1 MWWFMIGTSFL
12 PVTLVIWSCAAFAI
26 SFAIAVLMRHVR
38 PLVPFISDTGTKPP
52 ESCIFG
58 LMINLSAFL
67 GLVVMYTRYKLL
79 LTLNER
85 KATIN
90 LKLNLPALICGAL
103 GCLGMC
109 IVANFQET
117 ALRNVHDIGALLAF
131 IMGTVY
137 LVLQSLI
144 SIKMMPYH
152 HTALVCYFRSM
163 LAIASV
169 IATIPMIV
177 CYALAVHSNPNLD
190 WKKGTKGYTFQ
201 VVSAV
206 CEWLVAFNFNFF
218 FITYIKEFQNSGTSG
233 TPEEGKEEK
242 TMKTS
247 YVFFVVIVICIR
259 FRANAN
265 PDPNPSGRQ

>member
-109 IVANFQET
+109 IVANF
-117 ALRNVHDIGALLAF
+117 
-131 IMGTVY
+131 
-137 LVLQSLI
+137 QSLI